1 MMVMFYNADSYVFE
15 YYVLLFF
22 LIYWE
27 EADTLAKMIHGNGK
41 KEDRKLLFNPRVHI
55 EIVNE

>member
-1 MMVMFYNADSYVFE
+1 MMDMFYNADSYVFE
-15 YYVLLFF
+15 CYVLLFF

-41 KEDRKLLFNPRVHI
+41 KRRS
-55 EIVNE
+55 EIAF